1 MAVTSVDEL
10 TVDELKDL
18 IHEVVRQTIIE
29 LLGDPDA
36 GLELREE
43 FKLEL
48 QHSLEAVRADGET
61 RTAYE
66 VANKLGL
73 EW

>member
-1 MAVTSVDEL
+1 MDISTVAEL

-18 IHEVVRQTIIE
+18 IRETVTQTIWE
-29 LLGDPDA
+29 LFSDPDT

-43 FKLEL
+43 FKAEL
-48 QHSLEAVRADGET
+48 QHSLKAFQENGKTSSAQ
-61 RTAYE
+61 E